1 MSLFERCSRVDD
13 DVVGFVVAIVVDDVS
28 VLMLLRM
35 LLLLLW
41 LLLLFMWRRVW
52 GFGFRVLILGR
63 RNRLADELR
72 VSSLLPQTRSREQRQ
87 PAAGVLQALMLA
99 VA

>member
-1 MSLFERCSRVDD
+1 MSLSERCAGVGDV
-13 DVVGFVVAIVVDDVS
+13 VVGFVVAIVVDDVS

-35 LLLLLW
+35 VLLLLW
-41 LLLLFMWRRVW
+41 LLLLFMRRRVW
-52 GFGFRVLILGR
+52 GFGFRVLMLGR

-72 VSSLLPQTRSREQRQ
+72 ASLLLPQTRS
-87 PAAGVLQALMLA
+87 QALMLA

>member
-1 MSLFERCSRVDD
+1 MSLYERCAGVGDV
-13 DVVGFVVAIVVDDVS
+13 VVGFVVAIVVDDVS
-28 VLMLLRM
+28 VLMLPRM
-35 LLLLLW
+35 VLLLLW
-41 LLLLFMWRRVW
+41 LLLLFMRRRVL

-72 VSSLLPQTRSREQRQ
+72 ASSLLPQTRSREQRQ
-87 PAAGVLQALMLA
+87 AAAGVLQALMLA